1 MNMILTYNKLK
12 KNYGKKE
19 ALREVSFDIR
29 EGVCGLLG
37 PNGAG
42 KSTLMNITAGNLE
55 ATSGEILLDG
65 KRVDVSD
72 ASFRARLGYMP
83 QQQALYPDFQVIRF
97 LAYVAAL
104 QGMKREKVRE
114 RIREVLELVEL
125 SDAAHQKIR
134 SLSGGM
140 KQRLLI
146 AQAVIHDPDIL
157 ILDEPTAGLDPKQR
171 IAIRNLIARIAMHK
185 IVILATHV
193 VSDVEYIANDILLL
207 KDGQVHRHDTRSGLT
222 EEIRDRVFELK
233 IQERQLEE
241 ISAQFR
247 VGNIIRDGDWLRVRV
262 LADALPEGIPAEKM
276 RPELEDVYLWHF
288 GE

>member
-1 MNMILTYNKLK
+1 MILTYNKLK

-19 ALREVSFDIR
+19 ALREVSFDIH

-42 KSTLMNITAGNLE
+42 KSTLMNITAGNLD

-65 KRVDVSD
+65 RRVD
-72 ASFRARLGYMP
+72 ASASEFRARLGYMP
-83 QQQALYPDFQVIRF
+83 QQQALYPDFQALRF
-97 LAYVAAL
+97 LYYVAAL
-104 QGMKREKVRE
+104 RGMKREEARK
-114 RIREVLELVEL
+114 RIQTVLDLVEL

-171 IAIRNLIARIAMHK
+171 IAIRNLISRISMHK

-207 KDGQVHRHDTRSGLT
+207 KDGRVHRHDTRSGLT
-222 EEIRDRVFELK
+222 EEIHDKVYELT
-233 IQERQLEE
+233 IQENRLEE
-241 ISAQFR
+241 ISSKFR
-247 VGNIIRDGDWLRVRV
+247 VGNIIRDGAYLRVRV
-262 LADALPEGIPAEKM
+262 LSEIFPDGVRAECV